1 MPQNNW
7 QKVKEISAGKV
18 ALNLRHYYWDHNKNN
33 VDLFDYSREL
43 IDFFG
48 KTGVLLLTSTPTYE
62 EAADLSKKLLRIL

>member
-1 MPQNNW
+1 M
-7 QKVKEISAGKV
+7 
-18 ALNLRHYYWDHNKNN
+18 NLRHYYWDHNKNN